1 MRCRMVLT
9 PLTTLMLASMPA
21 SGQQVLTLEQA
32 VSASLARHPAMV
44 EAEASSGR
52 AEAGAREVH
61 ASRLPA
67 LSLEAN
73 LTQFQEP
80 MVVAPLHGFDPRTPP
95 VFDRLLAQG
104 ALTAA
109 YSVFDGGER
118 SARLRR
124 SEAVLEGAASQW
136 EQSRQALIGEVV
148 RRYAAVLTA
157 RRLAQAH
164 ERRVAALDQER
175 ARATRLLEEG
185 RVARVVLLRA
195 EATLSG
201 ARAELQSA
209 ESAVRLGEAELA
221 RIMVVDPALLSGA
234 VLEDISVRGEPPA
247 RGVAV
252 ESGLTTNLEVRRLR
266 SQVRAAGTSVDV
278 AGSQWWPRLHLGGR
292 YVRYGSGQGDAGGE
306 WQAGAQLSYQLFTG
320 GARPAGMDRARWEVR
335 AAEAELAQAEL
346 RVAEVVERAVET
358 VAATR
363 ARTAAWQAAVAQME
377 EVARIERL
385 ALDTGAGLQTDYL
398 AAEAELLRARA
409 ALAESR
415 HAELL
420 ARVELVWSMGQL
432 TTGWIMENVE
442 RGT

>member
-1 MRCRMVLT
+1 MRGRMVLT
-9 PLTTLMLASMPA
+9 ALTTLVLASMPV

-32 VSASLARHPAMV
+32 VAAALARHPAMV
-44 EAEASSGR
+44 VAEANTGR

-73 LTQFQEP
+73 LTRFQEP
-80 MVVAPLHGFDPRTPP
+80 MVVAPLHGFDPRFPP
-95 VFDRLLAQG
+95 VFDRTLAQG
-104 ALTAA
+104 SLTAA
-109 YSVFDGGER
+109 YSAFDGGER

-124 SEAVLEGAASQW
+124 SESVLEGAALQA
-136 EQSRQALIGEVV
+136 EQSRQVLIAEVV

-157 RRLAQAH
+157 RRLEQAH
-164 ERRVAALDQER
+164 GSRVMALGEER

-209 ESAVRLGEAELA
+209 ASAVLVGESELA
-221 RIMVVDPALLSGA
+221 RIMVVDPVLLSGA
-234 VLEDISVRGEPPA
+234 VLEDAVIRGEAPTRA
-247 RGVAV
+247 EAL
-252 ESGLTTNLEVRRLR
+252 ESGLATNPEVRRLR
-266 SQVRAAGTSVDV
+266 SQARVARTSIDEAA
-278 AGSQWWPRLHLGGR
+278 SQWWPRLHLGGR

-306 WQAGAQLSYQLFTG
+306 WQTGVQLSYRLFTG
-320 GARPAGMDRARWEVR
+320 GARPAGMERARWEVR

-346 RVAEVVERAVET
+346 RVAELVERAVET

-398 AAEAELLRARA
+398 AAEAELLRSRA

-420 ARVELVWSMGQL
+420 ARVELARAMGQL
-432 TTGWIMENVE
+432 TTTWITQNLEP
-442 RGT
+442 GT